1 LILSF
6 PAGGRN
12 AAAAAASSHLRRAA
26 RPSSPLRRT
35 ARPSSHLRRRATA
48 RPSTPLQ
55 RAARPR
61 RLPHGGGQPLGR
73 ARLYGGL
80 PGPAG
85 RGSPLRRDALQSQI
99 ARSNK
104 MQHASIVQ
112 GGDDQRG
119 GAPQRNR
126 ALQVEHQYFGMLL
139 ITTNRYASANQTFA
153 SGAPKV
159 FALLVL
165 DMNTTDH
172 SMLTGYCNPTMLILH
187 RIGPGE

>member
-1 LILSF
+1 MAELAST
-6 PAGGRN
+6 AGC
-12 AAAAAASSHLRRAA
+12 
-26 RPSSPLRRT
+26 PP
-35 ARPSSHLRRRATA
+35 
-48 RPSTPLQ
+48 
-55 RAARPR
+55 
-61 RLPHGGGQPLGR
+61 
-73 ARLYGGL
+73 L

-139 ITTNRYASANQTFA
+139 ITTNCYASANQTFA

-165 DMNTTDH
+165 DIAFN
-172 SMLTGYCNPTMLILH
+172 
-187 RIGPGE
+187 R